1 MSNAGPA
8 NEDRDEW
15 EFIPFDC
22 VDRLE
27 SIAIQEDAIL
37 RRQKFVYNEYSDFFK
52 WYLKTEKIISFNQ
65 FINSRRFKTINPE
78 LYNGKNASNMNILF
92 NNIKMMPK
100 TKGVILEIYNKEKEL
115 LWIPIQ
121 EAMKTYQKIK
131 DKLSFN
137 MPDSVYIQTACSNSA
152 LVDDVLIN
160 SQHELIMEK
169 IKSLKKGGKK
179 RTNKYKKS
187 RRQRKTKKHNKRSR
201 YVRA

>member
-15 EFIPFDC
+15 EFIPFNC

-37 RRQKFVYNEYSDFFK
+37 RRQDFVYNEYSDFFK
-52 WYLKTEKIISFNQ
+52 WYPKTKKIISFNQ

>member
-8 NEDRDEW
+8 NEDKDEW

-37 RRQKFVYNEYSDFFK
+37 RRQDFVYNEYSDFFK

-65 FINSRRFKTINPE
+65 FINSRRLKTINPE
-78 LYNGKNASNMNILF
+78 LYNGLNARNITTLFKNT
-92 NNIKMMPK
+92 KMEHK
-100 TKGVILEIYNKEKEL
+100 TKGDIKDVYHKEKEL

-121 EAMKTYQKIK
+121 AAMKNYQRIK
-131 DKLSFN
+131 DKRTFN
-137 MPDSVYIQTACSNSA
+137 MPDSVYIQTACNSEF
-152 LVDDVLIN
+152 VDDVLIN

-169 IKSLKKGGKK
+169 IKSMKKGGKK
-179 RTNKYKKS
+179 RTNKYKKT

-201 YVRA
+201 YARA

>member
-37 RRQKFVYNEYSDFFK
+37 RRQKFVYNEYSDFFE
-52 WYLKTEKIISFNQ
+52 WYPKTKKIISFNQ

-78 LYNGKNASNMNILF
+78 LYNGKNARNINILF
-92 NNIKMMPK
+92 KNTKMMPK

-121 EAMKTYQKIK
+121 EAMKNYQRIK

-137 MPDSVYIQTACSNSA
+137 MSDSVYIQTACSNSV